1 MFFLHKQ
8 HTRTTNQHNNAMS
21 DLGIDGVFKLTDELL
36 QHELSQRHLPTDG
49 ERSDMQVS
57 QPSAFWFH

>member
-1 MFFLHKQ
+1 M
-8 HTRTTNQHNNAMS
+8 TE
-21 DLGIDGVFKLTDELL
+21 LGIDGVFKLTDELL

-57 QPSAFWFH
+57 THFLLQHFTTSSSHRW

>member
-1 MFFLHKQ
+1 
-8 HTRTTNQHNNAMS
+8 MS